1 MASSWV
7 RSWSSCGESEVV
19 RKVVRDGEGGIR
31 LEEGMTEDR
40 EEMWLLCWRKRRSLI
55 SGDWELRQ
63 RKGVTLYT
71 RV

>member
-31 LEEGMTEDR
+31 LEEGMMEDR
-40 EEMWLLCWRKRRSLI
+40 EEM
-55 SGDWELRQ
+55 
-63 RKGVTLYT
+63 
-71 RV
+71 